1 MTSESKK
8 WDSLKAEYLRKVEK
22 ALSSIKHP
30 RSKEV
35 LEDVRSHLDRRFA
48 ELEPQQQT
56 WENFQ
61 AIITEMGPASD
72 YAELL
77 EPAAGQQR
85 RSVPLKYLLG
95 IGLAA
100 VVIIAA
106 ILLPMAIR
114 KKGRIVD
121 KIDYPF
127 VNDPEVVGRWK
138 SVDFVKTVEDFKPGT
153 EHWRGDLYLKEMIIF
168 DDGRTKGPWNWTKG
182 LIIHPGD
189 KTAAKYHIKEID
201 GSTYMFFEWK
211 SGDYTI
217 RHMKPRYYVLK
228 KIKDEDSGPAEMEAE
243 LERLNR
249 PEARHE
255 RKLIRELQGALEE
268 WVKNNSQAIAEK
280 CVLLIE
286 QIITQPKPSA
296 KAYFTAAMAANSLG
310 QPQKAILMLKK
321 AIAEHPDEHVGGLAM
336 PVKVT
341 AYYRIG
347 AIARQIGDA
356 EEATKAY
363 ELLIKNT
370 QGREGEEFRKAD
382 CYMYLA
388 EIASEMLKDKQLAMK
403 RLQEMIATIETI
415 DTDKLRNDEV
425 AGLDILRG
433 WASYEYARLKDGK
446 APVLDPSE
454 LDKTKL
460 GALYWLAMGEMS
472 LGGGFEHQFLLERAA
487 QSKKSPIDSG
497 FAKLTLAM
505 HHAIINPPKAERYLS
520 SLAESDSYFA
530 PYANMMLQTVREG
543 AKKIR
548 EKIPKLLNDLKR
560 GDKEKRSRAAFKLA
574 RESGPD
580 GVKALHQAQEDP
592 NKYVRYEAACAL
604 ARWGRDKS
612 IKPDFNLILEA
623 LTDEDEQMREK
634 ARGAFSRQS
643 WVEIGPDEITAIVSL
658 MNDHYSKELFWTIR
672 QLLSS
677 AGLEASKAAVPK
689 LIKLL
694 NHEDSDVR
702 TAVLD
707 ILRRMGPTASEAIP
721 SLIQLLPYE
730 HETRKDYIF
739 AIIGGMGTAA
749 ESFMPKIAEY
759 LDHKDINVQRAATIA
774 LKRISSEKAEQIFK
788 AREKE
793 K

>member
-1 MTSESKK
+1 M
-8 WDSLKAEYLRKVEK
+8 
-22 ALSSIKHP
+22 
-30 RSKEV
+30 
-35 LEDVRSHLDRRFA
+35 
-48 ELEPQQQT
+48 
-56 WENFQ
+56 
-61 AIITEMGPASD
+61 
-72 YAELL
+72 
-77 EPAAGQQR
+77 
-85 RSVPLKYLLG
+85 
-95 IGLAA
+95 
-100 VVIIAA
+100 
-106 ILLPMAIR
+106 
-114 KKGRIVD
+114 
-121 KIDYPF
+121 
-127 VNDPEVVGRWK
+127 NDPEVVGRWG
-138 SVDFVKTVEDFKPGT
+138 SVDFVKEIKDFKPAAK
-153 EHWRGDLYLKEMIIF
+153 HWQGDLYLKEMIF
-168 DDGRTKGPWNWTKG
+168 FEDGKTKGPWTWTKE

-189 KTAAKYHIKEID
+189 KTAAKYHIKEIG

-228 KIKDEDSGPAEMEAE
+228 KIKGEDSGPAEMEAE

-268 WVKNNSQAIAEK
+268 WVKNNSQAVAEK
-280 CVLLIE
+280 CDLLIE

-321 AIAEHPDEHVGGLAM
+321 AIVEYPDAQVGGVVL
-336 PVKVT
+336 PLKVT
-341 AYYRIG
+341 GYYRIG
-347 AIARQIGDA
+347 AIARQIGDVD
-356 EEATKAY
+356 EATKAC
-363 ELLIKNT
+363 ETIIRNT
-370 QGREGEEFRKAD
+370 QGLEGEDFHKAR

-388 EIASEMLKDKQLAMK
+388 EIASEILKDKPLAMK

-415 DTDKLRNDEV
+415 DTDKLSRDEE
-425 AGLDILRG
+425 APALELMRD
-433 WASYEYARLKDGK
+433 WASYECTRLKNGTAPLPEVSESDK
-446 APVLDPSE
+446 A
-454 LDKTKL
+454 KL
-460 GALYWLAMGEMS
+460 GALCMLAITQMS
-472 LGGGFEHQFLLERAA
+472 LNWSSLAEMEQAA
-487 QSKKSPIDSG
+487 ENHKTPIDNI
-497 FAKLTLAM
+497 FAKLAL
-505 HHAIINPPKAERYLS
+505 AIIYSHQSNINPAKAERYLS

-548 EKIPKLLNDLKR
+548 EKIPKLLNDLKY
-560 GDKEKRSRAAFKLA
+560 GDKEKRKRATFKLA

-580 GVKALHQAQEDP
+580 GVKALHRAQEDP

-623 LTDEDEQMREK
+623 LTDKDEQIREK

-677 AGLEASKAAVPK
+677 AGPEASKAAVPK

-721 SLIQLLPYE
+721 SLIKLLPYE
-730 HETRKDYIF
+730 DETRSDYIF
-739 AIIGGMGTAA
+739 AIIGGMGPAA
-749 ESFMPKIAEY
+749 EPFMLEIAKY
-759 LDHKDINVQRAATIA
+759 LDHEDINVRRAATNT
-774 LKRISSEKAEQIFK
+774 LKRISPEKAEQIFK